1 MNLHYFSKN
10 HSKFLIKYHIILVV
24 KYRKNLLNKTLKHIL
39 SDYFNQKLGDF
50 SVDFIGFDENH
61 LHIMINS
68 VPKLSPLQIVR
79 KIKQETTIL
88 IWKKT
93 NLYSEFWKEKTFWTD
108 GYFVCSCGE
117 VSSEIIARYIQN
129 QGGNSAPRLKT

>member
-68 VPKLSPLQIVR
+68 APKLSPLQIVR
-79 KIKQETTIL
+79 KIKQETTVL

-93 NLYSEFWKEKTFWTD
+93 NLY
-108 GYFVCSCGE
+108 
-117 VSSEIIARYIQN
+117 
-129 QGGNSAPRLKT
+129 

>member
-61 LHIMINS
+61 LQND
-68 VPKLSPLQIVR
+68 
-79 KIKQETTIL
+79 E
-88 IWKKT
+88 KKAQPFRVGM
-93 NLYSEFWKEKTFWTD
+93 NFRR
-108 GYFVCSCGE
+108 GE
-117 VSSEIIARYIQN
+117 RFF
-129 QGGNSAPRLKT
+129 